1 MRVHAVSD
9 LHADYAQNLQ
19 WYIPLPRHPS
29 THHKQAHALHS
40 TP

>member
-19 WYIPLPRHPS
+19 WYSPCPATPPLTTGRPMHGAP
-29 THHKQAHALHS
+29 
-40 TP
+40 